1 MSEFLKEQFNKA
13 QKTIEAAD
21 HILIAGHTNPDGDSL
36 GSMLGL
42 YGAIKENLDKEP
54 LPYSVAP
61 VPASLRFLPGADMVK
76 NKIDWYPD
84 LIIGVDYGDFHRLS
98 LPKEMIEGAQI
109 ITFDHHPASKQRGDI
124 KIIETGFSSTAEI
137 VFAFLKSIE
146 WKISKETATCLLTGI
161 FTDTGGFSHATS
173 PYTLETAA
181 ELMKIGAPIQQIHSE
196 TFAGKTAKVLNAWGN
211 FLNKVEVFPEYGL
224 GAIFVSFDE
233 FEKSGIILEDFT
245 GLVSMLNLIEE
256 TKFSVFAVEYES
268 GKIKGSFR
276 SDKFNDVD
284 VSKMAVLLGGGGHK
298 YAAGFDIEV
307 SSMREGREK
316 ILDAV
321 RGALQR

>member
-1 MSEFLKEQFNKA
+1 MSEFLKEQLNKA
-13 QKTIEAAD
+13 KKTIEAAD
-21 HILIAGHTNPDGDSL
+21 HILIAGHASPDGDSL
-36 GSMLGL
+36 GSMIGL
-42 YGAIKENLDKEP
+42 YGAIKENLGKEAI
-54 LPYSVAP
+54 LYSVDP
-61 VPASLRFLPGADMVK
+61 VPASLRFLPMSDVVK
-76 NKIDWYPD
+76 NKIGWYPD

-98 LPKEMIEGAQI
+98 LPKEMVEGAQI
-109 ITFDHHPASKQRGDI
+109 ITFDHHPISKQRGDI

-137 VFAFLKSIE
+137 IFAFLKTVE

-173 PYTLETAA
+173 PDTLEAAA

-196 TFAGKTAKVLNAWGN
+196 TFASKTAKVLNVWGK
-211 FLNKVEVFPEYGL
+211 FLSEVEVFPEYGL
-224 GAIFVSFDE
+224 GAIFVPFDE

-256 TKFSVFAVEYES
+256 TKLSVFAVEYES

-284 VSKMAVLLGGGGHK
+284 VSKMADLLGGGGHK
-298 YAAGFDIEV
+298 YAAGFDIEAP
-307 SSMREGREK
+307 SMREGREK
-316 ILDAV
+316 ILGAV
-321 RGALQR
+321 KRAL